1 MRLVATKDAM
11 GHVLCHD
18 MTQILPGGTDA
29 EGNELP
35 RYKGARFRKGHVVT
49 AEDVPVLLSMGKAHL
64 YVWQRR
70 PGWLHEDEAARRMA
84 ALCLGEGCVAA
95 GEPREGKI
103 GINAAHD
110 GVFLVDSERLAA
122 VNSVDQVMVATRRGN
137 FGVRAGD
144 ALAGTRVIPL
154 VIDGAVVAQAE
165 AAADV
170 AAHGPLMRVAPYV
183 MRTAAVIATGSEVK
197 SGLIEDR
204 FTPVVERKLARFG
217 VSVTWH
223 AAPGDDMD
231 DVVAAIA
238 EARAAGVDMVLCT
251 GGMSVDPD
259 DNTPGAIKRAGARI
273 VTYGAPV
280 LPGAMLLVGYFDPA
294 ADGTAAAGATGEKD
308 ARPVPVVGLPGCVM
322 YSKATVFDLALPRLV
337 AGVPLEKRDFVAM
350 GEGGL
355 CLGCDPCTF
364 PHCPFA

>member
-1 MRLVATKDAM
+1 MSESGMRLVATRDAV

-29 EGNELP
+29 DGNELP

-64 YVWQRR
+64 YVWQKR

-103 GINAAHD
+103 AINAAHD
-110 GVFLVDSERLAA
+110 GVFLVDSERLTA

-183 MRTAAVIATGSEVK
+183 MHTAAVITTGSEVK

-217 VSVTWH
+217 VRVTWH
-223 AAPGDDMD
+223 ATPGDNME
-231 DVVAAIA
+231 DVVAAIG

-259 DNTPGAIKRAGARI
+259 DNTPGAIRRAGARV

-280 LPGAMLLVGYFDPA
+280 LPGAMLLVGYFDPDA
-294 ADGTAAAGATGEKD
+294 ADEKD